1 MTQVRPTLLIVEDNE
16 LNRDILNE
24 ILKDEYKTYL
34 AENGA
39 EGLRLLRQH
48 SAEIDLVLL
57 DIEMPVMNGIE
68 TLEQIRKQQAFCNL
82 PVMFLTA
89 DINEETMAAAER
101 LGTVGYVKKPYIP
114 QEFLEKVENVL

>member
-57 DIEMPVMNGIE
+57 DIEMPVMNGYDVLKAVRFDPELKDIPIIII
-68 TLEQIRKQQAFCNL
+68 TAIRTAMIFFMIRPPSGQTPCMILWKL
-82 PVMFLTA
+82 PH
-89 DINEETMAAAER
+89 
-101 LGTVGYVKKPYIP
+101 P
-114 QEFLEKVENVL
+114 